1 MRTQHGSSRTGDIGG
16 APRAAQPDAAGAFS
30 TRAQRAWRSRL
41 RRATMA
47 LAATVAAGCAD
58 TGAPRPAEPVDGASA
73 PLAAPLPS
81 PVGLWH
87 LDEDCSSVVVT
98 DASATGA
105 HGERHNG
112 AGCGA
117 GRVDRGATF
126 DGADA
131 RIEIPDH
138 EAFHFTTQM
147 TAAAWVKPSST
158 SGLRTIVNKWYAM
171 DSYALY
177 LQDGQFRFSVA
188 FPGGSWGTTV
198 DVAAPATPGVWSHV
212 AGVYDGTRVSLYVNG
227 ALAASATVSTEPRAL
242 QASTRPIVIGNH
254 PSWNAY
260 AGAIDE
266 VRLYDV
272 PLTDA
277 QVKALTRNTYYVA
290 TNGLDTNPGTLA
302 KPFATLA
309 KAGQAAEIGD
319 TVYVRGGTYSTS
331 SANPVRLD
339 NVGTEEEHIVL
350 QPYPGESVVLDGSQ
364 GGNTL
369 LQIRGEYYDIL
380 GFEIR
385 NAKGIA
391 IALRSWGD
399 GDTRSGKHIRIAGNT
414 IHGSFK
420 GAVYPGLESTHMRF
434 ENNVV
439 YDNAKINENNAQICH
454 QGGWPSAVNLTRGHD
469 EVVGNTIFENFGE
482 GIGAYGTSHHVADN
496 VLHDNYSVDLYLN
509 NLADSIVERNFIYSL
524 SKPAFHRLSCPYG
537 VSCPA
542 RPTGDAACPWA
553 GDLRVPAAATGIA
566 LANED
571 PNDVLLDNN
580 VVRNNIVVG
589 PDPGANPPPLPRRS
603 GLQLSAWSGTGPS
616 DMGSTRIVN
625 NTVVCAA
632 GSELFGIRGAAPSAE
647 GGQAQVANNIFYQL
661 RSDKPLTRFGHTVRI
676 NFASNNWFGG
686 NGSSSPGGSGQSAS
700 DVIGNPLLVHETGT
714 EPDDFR
720 LQGGSPARN
729 QGTLLPDVLED
740 FFGTPR
746 PQEGA
751 YDIGAHEVAVSLFDQ
766 PVSLS
771 GRPSSR

>member
-1 MRTQHGSSRTGDIGG
+1 MRTQHGSSRTGNIGD
-16 APRAAQPDAAGAFS
+16 APRAAPPDAAGALS
-30 TRAQRAWRSRL
+30 TRARRVWRSRL

-58 TGAPRPAEPVDGASA
+58 TGGPRPAEPVGGASA
-73 PLAAPLPS
+73 PLAAALPS

-98 DASATGA
+98 DDSATGA

-126 DGADA
+126 DGADD
-131 RIEIPDH
+131 RIEIPYH
-138 EAFHFTTQM
+138 EAFNFTTQM

-171 DSYALY
+171 DSYALF
-177 LQDGQFRFSVA
+177 LQDGQYRFSVA

-212 AGVYDGTRVSLYVNG
+212 AGVYDGTRVLLYVNG
-227 ALAASATVSTEPRAL
+227 ALAASATVSAEPRAL

-254 PSWNAY
+254 PSWSAY
-260 AGAIDE
+260 AGTIDE

-272 PLTDA
+272 PLTGA
-277 QVKALTRNTYYVA
+277 QVKALTRNTYHVA
-290 TNGLDTNPGTLA
+290 TNGLDTNPGTLD

-309 KAGQAAEIGD
+309 KAGQVADIGD
-319 TVYVRGGTYSTS
+319 TVYVRGGTYYTS

-339 NVGTEEEHIVL
+339 NVGTKEEHIVF
-350 QPYPGESVVLDGSQ
+350 QPYPGESVVIDGSTA
-364 GGNTL
+364 GGSV
-369 LQIRGEYYDIL
+369 LQIRGEFYDIL

-385 NAKGIA
+385 DADGIA
-391 IALRSWGD
+391 IALMDWDEHD
-399 GDTRSGKHIRIAGNT
+399 GDSRSGKHIRIVGNT

-420 GAVYPGLESTHMRF
+420 GAVYPGPDSTAMRF

-439 YDNAKINENNAQICH
+439 YDNVKINEDKTRFCH
-454 QGGWPSAVNLTRGHD
+454 RGEWPSAVNLTRSD
-469 EVVGNTIFENFGE
+469 DIVVGNTIFENFGE
-482 GIGAYGTSHHVADN
+482 GIGAYGTKHNVADN
-496 VLHDNYSVDLYLN
+496 VLHDNYSVDIYLSN
-509 NLADSIVERNFIYSL
+509 IAGSRIERNFIYSTPE
-524 SKPAFHRLSCPYG
+524 KTAFHRRYCPYG

-542 RPTGDAACPWA
+542 QPAGEPCEWA
-553 GDLRVPAAATGIA
+553 GDLRIPAAAVGIS
-566 LANED
+566 LANEN
-571 PNDVLLDNN
+571 PNDVLLDKN
-580 VVRNNIVVG
+580 VVRNNIVAG
-589 PDPGANPPPLPRRS
+589 ERRT
-603 GLQLSAWSGTGPS
+603 GIQLSAWETATQHSGPG
-616 DMGSTRIVN
+616 DMGSTRIEN

-632 GSELFGIRGAAPSAE
+632 DSELFGIRGPAPSAK
-647 GGQAQVANNIFYQL
+647 GGRAQVVNNIFYQL
-661 RSDKPLTRFGHTVRI
+661 RSDRPLTRFSHTVRI
-676 NFASNNWFGG
+676 DFASNNWFGG
-686 NGSSSPGGSGQSAS
+686 NGSSSQGGSGQSAS
-700 DVIGNPLLVHETGT
+700 DVLGNPLLVDENGT

-720 LQGGSPARN
+720 LLGGSPLRN

-746 PQEGA
+746 PQESTH
-751 YDIGAHEVAVSLFDQ
+751 DIGAHEVAVSFLNE

-771 GRPSSR
+771 DRASSR